1 MMSLK
6 EAVRHTLA
14 QFTPRCLE
22 RRILRSPASYSSTSA
37 DVVTTPSWWEAL
49 FDHIGG
55 DLYAVPTSSQDEK
68 HYLVCYGGAVEHC
81 TCTDFGVNSSWVAC
95 KHLCAVA
102 IMHAVRRRVAS
113 RCPVCGVSSHEK
125 TLTGRRGDRRRD
137 AEWWCRWRRRRGHVP
152 RRPNRR
158 EPLVSLQRPGVEVQ
172 QFAVA

>member
-1 MMSLK
+1 MSLK
-6 EAVRHTLA
+6 EAVCHTLA
-14 QFTPRCLE
+14 QFTLRCLE

-37 DVVTTPSWWEAL
+37 DVVTTPSWWEAFRPYWRRPL
-49 FDHIGG
+49 RG
-55 DLYAVPTSSQDEK
+55 A
-68 HYLVCYGGAVEHC
+68 YLVAGLEALPGALRRRRRALHLHRLR
-81 TCTDFGVNSSWVAC
+81 VNGSWVAC
-95 KHLCAVA
+95 KHSCAVG

-113 RCPVCGVSSHEK
+113 RCPVCGDSSHEK